1 MIEGKYLPRVKC
13 THCQLEF
20 DETVMITEEETPE
33 IFFCCNGCQ
42 GVYHLLK
49 DDGLDS
55 FYEKMGNS
63 TIAPP
68 LQTESD
74 SSSFDMES
82 FRQRYIKTTAD
93 GFSSVDL
100 VIEGIHCAACI
111 WLNEKVLADKEG
123 IVEASINFTNNKAK
137 IIWDEDTIALSNVI
151 DTIRSI
157 GYNAYP
163 YDRTQEDITATEN
176 KKEYFMRMAI
186 AVFASM
192 NIMMIDVAKYA
203 GFFTGMKDETLQL
216 VHIAEFIFAT
226 PVLFYSGW
234 IFFKGAYF
242 GLKNKIVNMDLLVSS
257 GATLTYIYSLYVLF
271 GGAGHSYFDSVAMI
285 ITFVLVGKYL
295 EVIGKKNAVDTMD
308 KIRSQVPYEAT
319 IVEDGVKRVVPLDTI
334 KIGDILEVKTGEKA
348 TVDGML
354 IGSTK
359 GFIGTFDES
368 SLSGESL
375 PVEKQAGD
383 TVYSGT
389 INSGQVIHYSATKN
403 YANSTLNSMVTL
415 LEDALSSKPE
425 IEDTT
430 NELSKYF
437 SVTILLLALATFGG
451 WYWFNGN
458 FENALIVSISVIVI
472 ACPCALALATPIA
485 SLIGISWAAE
495 KGLLFKEAKFIET
508 FSKADTIVLD
518 KTGTITEGKLKVV
531 GSGDKSLLFSK
542 SRDLSPDPKAL
553 LYALVDS
560 STHPVSLAVK
570 RHLEQAFEAIET
582 VQLEDIEQVQGKG
595 LKANYSGKILLG
607 GNTKLLEEYHIK
619 VNLESDY
626 TLYHFAVD
634 GDLIVSFELEDSLK
648 EGATELIAYLKS
660 IEVDIVMATGDHDKV
675 ATRIAKEVGIENF
688 KSALSPIDKADYI
701 SSLKEE
707 GKKVVMVGDG
717 INDALALSKADV
729 AIAMGNGADV
739 ALAVSDVV
747 ILNDSLQAIADS
759 FVISRRTFKFIKQNL
774 ALSLVYNVITIPI
787 AMAGYVIPLVAAL
800 SMSLSSLMVVGNS
813 MRIKMKEK

>member
-1 MIEGKYLPRVKC
+1 MLLSTVTC

-20 DETVMITEEETPE
+20 DETVMITEEKNPDVY
-33 IFFCCNGCQ
+33 FCCNGCQ
-42 GVYHLLK
+42 GVYHLLQ

-63 TIAPP
+63 KIAPP
-68 LQTESD
+68 LQVEND
-74 SSSFDMES
+74 SSAFDMES
-82 FRQRYIKTTAD
+82 FRQRYIKTTNE

-111 WLNEKVLADKEG
+111 WLNEKVLAQKEG

-137 IIWDEDTIALSNVI
+137 IVWDEDTIALSTVI

-163 YDRTQEDITATEN
+163 YDRSKEDIKATEN
-176 KKEYFMRMAI
+176 KKDYFMRMAI

-203 GFFTGMKDETLQL
+203 GFFTGMKEETLHL
-216 VHIAEFIFAT
+216 VHIAEFIFST

-242 GLKNKIVNMDLLVSS
+242 GLKNRIVNMDLLVSA

-308 KIRSQVPYEAT
+308 KIRSQVPHEAT
-319 IVEDGVKRVVPLDTI
+319 IVKDGVKSVVALDNV
-334 KIGDILEVKTGEKA
+334 KVGDILEVKTGEKA
-348 TVDGML
+348 TVDGIL
-354 IGSTK
+354 IGSVA
-359 GFIGTFDES
+359 TFDES

-375 PVEKQAGD
+375 PVEKQTGD
-383 TVYSGT
+383 TIFSGT
-389 INSGQVIHYSATKN
+389 INSGQVIRYTATKN

-415 LEDALSSKPE
+415 LEDALASKPE

-437 SVTILLLALATFGG
+437 SVTILLLAVATFIG
-451 WYWFNGN
+451 WYLYHGN

-508 FSKADTIVLD
+508 FSKADRVVLD
-518 KTGTITEGKLKVV
+518 KTGTITQGKLSVKSVN
-531 GSGDKSLLFSK
+531 GDIQTEHL
-542 SRDLSPDPKAL
+542 PL
-553 LYALVDS
+553 LYTLSDS
-560 STHPVSLAVK
+560 STHPVSKAIK
-570 RHLEQAFEAIET
+570 NYLESEALVSNIME
-582 VQLEDIEQVQGKG
+582 LEKIEQVQGKG
-595 LKANYSGKILLG
+595 LQAQYNTMVILG
-607 GNTKLLEEYHIK
+607 GNSRLLEEHNIEIK
-619 VNLESDY
+619 LESQY

-634 GDLIVSFELEDSLK
+634 GKLILSFELDDELK
-648 EGATELIAYLKS
+648 EGAVELISYLES
-660 IEVDIVMATGDHDKV
+660 INVEVIMATGDHDRV
-675 ATRIAKEVGIENF
+675 AQRVAKEVGIKNF
-688 KSALSPIDKADYI
+688 KSALSPIEKADYI
-701 SSLKEE
+701 TSLKEQ
-707 GKKVVMVGDG
+707 GRRVVMVGDG
-717 INDALALSKADV
+717 INDALALSKADI

-747 ILNDSLQAIADS
+747 ILNNSLQAIEDS
-759 FVISRRTFKFIKQNL
+759 FMISRRTFKFIKQNL
-774 ALSLVYNVITIPI
+774 ALSLVYNMLTIPI
-787 AMAGYVIPLVAAL
+787 AMAGYVIPLIAAL

-813 MRIKMKEK
+813 MRIKRD

>member
-1 MIEGKYLPRVKC
+1 MSTVKC

-20 DETVMITEEETPE
+20 DETVMIVEEKNPDVY
-33 IFFCCNGCQ
+33 FCCNGCQ
-42 GVYHLLK
+42 GVYHLLQ
-49 DDGLDS
+49 DDGLNS
-55 FYEKMGNS
+55 FYDKMGNS

-68 LQTESD
+68 LQVESD
-74 SSSFDMES
+74 SSGFDMES
-82 FRQRYIKTTAD
+82 FRQRYIKTTKE

-111 WLNEKVLADKEG
+111 WLNEKVLSQKEG

-137 IIWDEDTIALSNVI
+137 IVWDEDTIALSTVI

-163 YDRTQEDITATEN
+163 YDRSKEDIKATES
-176 KKEYFMRMAI
+176 KKDYFMRMAI

-203 GFFTGMKDETLQL
+203 GFFSGMKEETLHL
-216 VHIAEFIFAT
+216 VHIAEFIFST

-242 GLKNKIVNMDLLVSS
+242 GLKNRIINMDLLVSA

-308 KIRSQVPYEAT
+308 KIRSQVPHEAT
-319 IVEDGVKRVVPLDTI
+319 IVKDGVKSVVPLD
-334 KIGDILEVKTGEKA
+334 KIEVGDILEVKTGEKA

-354 IGSTK
+354 MGSDK

-375 PVEKQAGD
+375 PIEKKSGD
-383 TVYSGT
+383 TIFGGT
-389 INSGQVIHYSATKN
+389 INSGQVIRYTATKN
-403 YANSTLNSMVTL
+403 YANSTLNSMVML
-415 LEDALSSKPE
+415 LEDALSSKPQ

-437 SVTILLLALATFGG
+437 SVTILLLSILTFVG
-451 WYWFNGN
+451 WYLYHGN
-458 FENALIVSISVIVI
+458 FENALIVAISVIVI

-518 KTGTITEGKLKVV
+518 KTGTITQGKLSVKSV
-531 GSGDKSLLFSK
+531 SGDI
-542 SRDLSPDPKAL
+542 PKAYLPL
-553 LYALVDS
+553 LYALSDS

-570 RHLEQAFEAIET
+570 KYLESEALAPKTIE
-582 VQLEDIEQVQGKG
+582 LEKIEQVQGKG
-595 LKANYSGKILLG
+595 LQANHNGRVILG
-607 GNTKLLEEYHIK
+607 GNSKLLEEHHIEIEI
-619 VNLESDY
+619 ESQY

-634 GDLIVSFELEDSLK
+634 GKLILSFELDDEVK
-648 EGATELIAYLKS
+648 EGAKELISYLER
-660 IEVDIVMATGDHDKV
+660 IHVEVIMATGDHEKV

-701 SSLKEE
+701 SLLKEQ
-707 GKKVVMVGDG
+707 GKRVVMVGDG
-717 INDALALSKADV
+717 INDALALSKADI

-747 ILNDSLQAIADS
+747 ILNNTLQAIEES
-759 FVISRRTFKFIKQNL
+759 FMISRRTFRFIKQNL
-774 ALSLVYNVITIPI
+774 ALSLLYNLLTIPV

-813 MRIKMKEK
+813 MRIKRV

>member
-1 MIEGKYLPRVKC
+1 MSIIKC

-20 DETVMITEEETPE
+20 DESVMITEENTPDVY
-33 IFFCCNGCQ
+33 FCCNGCQ

-49 DDGLDS
+49 DDGLDG

-63 TIAPP
+63 KIAPP
-68 LQTESD
+68 LQVESD

-82 FRQRYIKTTAD
+82 FKQRYIKTTAD

-111 WLNEKVLADKEG
+111 WLNEKVLANTEG
-123 IVEASINFTNNKAK
+123 IVDATINFTNNKAK
-137 IIWDEDTIALSNVI
+137 IVWDEDTIPLSKVI

-163 YDRTQEDITATEN
+163 YDRTAEDIKATKN
-176 KKEYFMRMAI
+176 KKDYFMRMAI

-203 GFFTGMKDETLQL
+203 GFFMGMKPETLHL
-216 VHIAEFIFAT
+216 VHIAEFIFST

-257 GATLTYIYSLYVLF
+257 VATLTYIYSLYILF
-271 GGAGHSYFDSVAMI
+271 GGKGHSYFDSVAMI

-295 EVIGKKNAVDTMD
+295 EVIGKKNAIDTMD
-308 KIRSQVPYEAT
+308 KIRSQVPHEAT
-319 IVEDGVKRVVPLDTI
+319 IVHEGVKKVVPLDAI
-334 KIGDILEVKTGEKA
+334 NVGDIIEVKRGEKA

-354 IGSTK
+354 IGSTA
-359 GFIGTFDES
+359 TFDES

-375 PVEKQAGD
+375 PVEKKEGA
-383 TVYSGT
+383 TIYSGT
-389 INSGQVIHYSATKN
+389 INSGKVIRYTATKN
-403 YANSTLNSMVTL
+403 YANSTLSNIVNL
-415 LEDALSSKPE
+415 LEDALASKPE

-437 SVTILLLALATFGG
+437 SITILLLSLATFGA
-451 WYWFNGN
+451 WYWFGSD
-458 FENALIVSISVIVI
+458 FEEALIVAIAVIVI

-508 FSKADTIVLD
+508 FSKVDTVVLD
-518 KTGTITEGKLKVV
+518 KTGTITEGKLEVKKVN
-531 GSGDKSLLFSK
+531 GEISSEILPILYT
-542 SRDLSPDPKAL
+542 LSDG
-553 LYALVDS
+553 
-560 STHPVSLAVK
+560 STHPVSLAIK
-570 RHLEQAFEAIET
+570 KYLENNFDAIEPIELT
-582 VQLEDIEQVQGKG
+582 NIEQVEGRG
-595 LKANYSGKILLG
+595 LKASYNSKLIAG
-607 GNTKLLEEYHIK
+607 GNSSLIDELDIDFEFDT
-619 VNLESDY
+619 VY
-626 TLYHFAVD
+626 TVYHFAMEGKV
-634 GDLIVSFELEDSLK
+634 LLSFELDDGLK
-648 EGATELIAYLKS
+648 EGVSELINYLYR
-660 IEVDIVMATGDHDKV
+660 IDVNVIMATGDNEKV
-675 ATRIAKEVGIENF
+675 AKRVSESIGLKEY
-688 KSALSPIDKADYI
+688 KSELSPINKANYI
-701 SSLKEE
+701 KSLQDE

-717 INDALALSKADV
+717 INDALALSYADV
-729 AIAMGNGADV
+729 AIAMGSGADV

-747 ILNDSLQAIADS
+747 ILNNSLKAIEES
-759 FVISRRTFKFIKQNL
+759 FKISRRTFKFIKQNL
-774 ALSLVYNVITIPI
+774 AISLIYNVITIPI

-800 SMSLSSLMVVGNS
+800 SMSLSSLLVVGNS
-813 MRIKMKEK
+813 MRIKIKDKN

>member
-1 MIEGKYLPRVKC
+1 MTKSDSEGKFLPIVKC

-20 DETVMITEEETPE
+20 DETVMITEEKIPDVY
-33 IFFCCNGCQ
+33 FCCNGCQ

-49 DDGLDS
+49 ADGLDG
-55 FYEKMGNS
+55 FYEKIGNS
-63 TIAPP
+63 SIAPP
-68 LQTESD
+68 LQTERD

-82 FRQRYIKTTAD
+82 FRQRYIKTTVD

-137 IIWDEDTIALSNVI
+137 IIWDENTIALSNVI

-163 YDRTQEDITATEN
+163 YDRTKEDIKATEN
-176 KKEYFMRMAI
+176 KKNYFIRMAI

-203 GFFTGMKDETLQL
+203 GFFSGMKDETLHL
-216 VHIAEFIFAT
+216 VHIAEFIFST

-242 GLKNKIVNMDLLVSS
+242 GLKNKIVNMDLLVSA

-319 IVEDGVKRVVPLDTI
+319 IVENGVKRVVPLDAI
-334 KIGDILEVKTGEKA
+334 EIGDILEVKTGEKA
-348 TVDGML
+348 TVDGIL
-354 IGSTK
+354 IGDTT
-359 GFIGTFDES
+359 GFVGIFDES

-375 PVEKQAGD
+375 PVEKEAGAS
-383 TVYSGT
+383 VYGGT
-389 INSGQVIHYSATKN
+389 INSGQVIRYTATKN
-403 YANSTLNSMVTL
+403 YANSTLNSMVML
-415 LEDALSSKPE
+415 LEDALASKPE
-425 IEDTT
+425 IEEST

-437 SVTILLLALATFGG
+437 SITILLLALATFAG
-451 WYWFNGN
+451 WYWVDGN
-458 FENALIVSISVIVI
+458 FEKALIVSISVIVI

-518 KTGTITEGKLKVV
+518 KTGTITEGKLTVKDIH
-531 GSGDKSLLFSK
+531 GDISK
-542 SRDLSPDPKAL
+542 EYLSL
-553 LYALVDS
+553 LYALSNS

-570 RHLEQAFEAIET
+570 KYLEKEHNDIKIVE
-582 VQLEDIEQVQGKG
+582 LKNIEQVQGKG
-595 LKANYSGKILLG
+595 LQADYNGKVLLG
-607 GNTKLLEEYHIK
+607 GNSKLLEEHHIDN
-619 VNLESDY
+619 NLDSEY
-626 TLYHFAVD
+626 THYHFTVD
-634 GDLIVSFELEDSLK
+634 GKRVLTFELEDALK
-648 EGATELIAYLKS
+648 EGSRELIAYLKS
-660 IEVDIVMATGDHDKV
+660 IEVDVIMATGDHEKV
-675 ATRIAKEVGIENF
+675 ARRIAKEVGITNF

-701 SSLKEE
+701 DALRKE
-707 GKKVVMVGDG
+707 GKRVVMVGDG

-729 AIAMGNGADV
+729 AIAMGSGADV
-739 ALAVSDVV
+739 ALSVSDVV
-747 ILNDSLQAIADS
+747 ILNDSLKAIEES

-774 ALSLVYNVITIPI
+774 ALSLFYNVITIPV

-800 SMSLSSLMVVGNS
+800 SMSISSLLVVGNS
-813 MRIKMKEK
+813 MRIKIKDK

>member
-1 MIEGKYLPRVKC
+1 MPIVKC

-20 DETVMITEEETPE
+20 DETVMIREENNPDVY
-33 IFFCCNGCQ
+33 FCCNGCQ

-63 TIAPP
+63 SIAPP
-68 LQTESD
+68 LQVESD

-82 FRQRYIKTTAD
+82 FRQRYIKTTEE

-137 IIWDEDTIALSNVI
+137 IIWDEETIALSKVI

-163 YDRTQEDITATEN
+163 YDRSKEDIKATKN
-176 KKEYFMRMAI
+176 KKDYFMRMAI

-203 GFFTGMKDETLQL
+203 GFFTGMKEETLHL
-216 VHIAEFIFAT
+216 VHVAEFIFST

-242 GLKNKIVNMDLLVSS
+242 GLKNRIVNMDLLVSA

-308 KIRSQVPYEAT
+308 KIRSQVPHEAT
-319 IVEDGVKRVVPLDTI
+319 IVKDGIKTVVPLD
-334 KIGDILEVKTGEKA
+334 KIEVGDILEVKTGEKA
-348 TVDGML
+348 TVDGVL
-354 IGSTK
+354 IGSSND
-359 GFIGTFDES
+359 FIGTFDES

-375 PVEKQAGD
+375 PVEKRAGD
-383 TVYSGT
+383 SVYSGT
-389 INSGQVIHYSATKN
+389 INSGQVVRYTATKN

-415 LEDALSSKPE
+415 LEDALASKPQ

-437 SVTILLLALATFGG
+437 SITILLLAVATFAG
-451 WYWFNGN
+451 WYFYNGD
-458 FENALIVSISVIVI
+458 FENALIIAISVIVI

-508 FSKADTIVLD
+508 FSKADTIILD
-518 KTGTITEGKLKVV
+518 KTGTITEGKLTVKRVI
-531 GSGDKSLLFSK
+531 GEISTEQL
-542 SRDLSPDPKAL
+542 PL
-553 LYALVDS
+553 LYALSDS
-560 STHPVSLAVK
+560 STHPVSQAIK
-570 RHLEQAFEAIET
+570 NHLESEAFAPNRTIIE
-582 VQLEDIEQVQGKG
+582 LENIEQVQGKG
-595 LKANYSGKILLG
+595 LKAKYKDMMLLG
-607 GNTKLLEEYHIK
+607 GNSELLKENQIES
-619 VNLESDY
+619 NLESDY
-626 TLYHFAVD
+626 TLYNFAID
-634 GDLIVSFELEDSLK
+634 GKIIASFELEDGIK
-648 EGATELIAYLKS
+648 EGAKELIVYLNS
-660 IEVDIVMATGDHDKV
+660 IDVEPIMATGDHNRV
-675 ATRIAKEVGIENF
+675 AQRVADEVGI
-688 KSALSPIDKADYI
+688 KSYQSSLSPTDKANYI
-701 SSLKEE
+701 SKLKKK
-707 GKKVVMVGDG
+707 GKRVVMVGDG

-747 ILNDSLQAIADS
+747 ILNNSLKAIEES
-759 FVISRRTFKFIKQNL
+759 FMISRRTFQFIKQNL
-774 ALSLVYNVITIPI
+774 GLSLVYNILTIPI

-813 MRIKMKEK
+813 MRIKRG